1 VGGGISTNTNTS
13 TGIVTTQT
21 NRSDSNFFFNNVVR
35 NTLSSTNTADAAICA
50 QVRAAENYFS
60 QNSLISNAKDYSET
74 VSAVFF
80 NFPFAIP
87 TLSLTYA
94 DWQSRYFWYGADSSL
109 TADPNQNGSSNLMEY
124 AFGQNPLA
132 VGIPPSLPFADYDS
146 TTANGPWATLTY
158 RHNKNATDLTY
169 ETWSS
174 NDLKNWDLQIAD
186 GINLILET
194 VNTDVDGDG
203 STELCRTRMK
213 LSPTETKRFFKLQIR
228 KN

>member
-1 VGGGISTNTNTS
+1 MGAASPWETS
-13 TGIVTTQT
+13 Q
-21 NRSDSNFFFNNVVR
+21 NFAFNNR
-35 NTLSSTNTADAAICA
+35 IYDSTSSGIDSQTRGSA
-50 QVRAAENYFS
+50 NYFS
-60 QNSLISNAKDYSET
+60 QNFFLGNASNLGST
-74 VSAVFF
+74 SSALFF
-80 NFPFAIP
+80 NHPVAYS
-87 TLSLTYA
+87 SLGLTFA
-94 DWQSRYFWYGADSSL
+94 DWQSHYFWYGADSSL